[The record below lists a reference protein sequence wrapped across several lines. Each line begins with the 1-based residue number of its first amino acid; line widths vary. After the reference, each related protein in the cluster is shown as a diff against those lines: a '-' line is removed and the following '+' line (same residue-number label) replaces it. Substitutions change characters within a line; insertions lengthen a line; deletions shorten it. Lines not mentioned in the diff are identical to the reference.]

1 MKNRLLLLCLHLF
14 CVVPIWASTF
24 TVTNNLDR
32 GEGSFRWAV
41 EQSNRETGISNIRFD
56 LPSGSKIVIDT
67 TITFTTPFE
76 LDGSLDDGVVTIVSE
91 KRIDNTYK
99 SYMFNVESGETDSI
113 VFRNVKIGYEIN
125 DGHSLPSIINADSV
139 SGKILFENVNLF
151 SSQNAIKV
159 LHPEL
164 FLEIV
169 NCSFDSIQS
178 NVVSG
183 IPDDPLVQTSNN
195 YISWKKAVID
205 NCLFR
210 KCSNS
215 IEGSAQNHHSLL
227 KISNCSFE
235 SCDYLVAGVA
245 PDTVVVEKCNVNNCR
260 TGVGIIADDVVTKV
274 IVDSC
279 NFTNCVK
286 SAIECALDGMDIQVT
301 HCTFS
306 CGQQSTRE
314 AQLVYLSR
322 EYYSDKRSKVLFEHN
337 VVGDASYYST
347 GMLVDATNAVVRN
360 NYFYGNGIG
369 GFHSEGY
376 AFADWGSDTLLLE
389 NNVFGMNRAGEV
401 LPNVNNIR
409 FASQFYEGIGLYG
422 TGKAQFTIKDNTIIG
437 AKENSVHIDSL
448 EVNAHFT
455 NNLFLNTNGLAIDN
469 IREDLPTPKITS
481 VTNSGS
487 HIVVRGTCGEGGVIE
502 LYKND
507 GKPQNSIEY
516 LATDNDTPNGEFE
529 LEISHSKFPGEK
541 EVCFIVSATY
551 ETDGIR
557 ATSNFS
563 EQVCSSLC
571 PTDTTLATDTL
582 IAGVPFIDGVVYT
595 VGRHDSIFE
604 TIALPNGCDSVVMHS
619 LIVKPKAT
627 DVELVD
633 SEKSILFPNPAQTYI
648 AVQISGCMHYEIYSM
663 DGALMDVGAT
673 GDGIIPI
680 VRLPNGLYLL
690 RLLSEERVFYAKFKK
705 ED

>member
-1 MKNRLLLLCLHLF
+1 MRRTGF
-14 CVVPIWASTF
+14 CVLLTILGCISCVAATY

-56 LPSGSKIVIDT
+56 LPSGSKIVLDT
-67 TITFTTPFE
+67 TITFTSPFD

-91 KRIDNTYK
+91 KRIANSNE
-99 SYMFNVESGETDSI
+99 SYMFNVESEETDSI
-113 VFRNVKIGYEIN
+113 VFRNIKIGYDIK
-125 DGHSLPSIINADSV
+125 DSYALPHIINADSV
-139 SGKILFENVNLF
+139 SGKILIENVSFISGRTVL
-151 SSQNAIKV
+151 KV
-159 LHPEL
+159 AHSEL
-164 FLEIV
+164 DLEIKNCLFDSFTSSLV
-169 NCSFDSIQS
+169 KGRDDYGISWKRVVMDNCSFVECYNSVLGCSQ
-178 NVVSG
+178 NN
-183 IPDDPLVQTSNN
+183 QT
-195 YISWKKAVID
+195 
-205 NCLFR
+205 
-210 KCSNS
+210 
-215 IEGSAQNHHSLL
+215 LL
-227 KISNCSFE
+227 KITNCSFE
-235 SCDYLVAGVA
+235 SCYYLIGGVSS
-245 PDTVVVEKCNVNNCR
+245 DSIVIKNCTTNNCR
-260 TGVGIIADDVVTKV
+260 IGIGIVADDVVSKI

-286 SAIECALDGMDIQVT
+286 AAIDCVLDGMDIHVT

-306 CGQQSTRE
+306 CGQQSTKE

-322 EYYSDKRSKVLFEHN
+322 DYYSDKRSKVLFEN
-337 VVGDASYYST
+337 NIVGDASGYST

-360 NYFYGNGIG
+360 NYFYGNGVNG
-369 GFHSEGY
+369 YFSEGY

-422 TGKAQFTIKDNTIIG
+422 TGKTQFTIKDNTFIG

-571 PTDTTLATDTL
+571 PSDTTFATDTL
-582 IAGVPFIDGVVYT
+582 IAGEPFIDGVVYT

-604 TIALPNGCDSVVMHS
+604 TITLPNGCDSVVMHT

-680 VRLPNGLYLL
+680 VHLPNGLYLL

>member
-1 MKNRLLLLCLHLF
+1 MKNRLLLLCLYFF

-41 EQSNRETGISNIRFD
+41 EQSNRESGISNIRFD

-67 TITFTTPFE
+67 TITFTSPFE
-76 LDGSLDDGVVTIVSE
+76 LDGSLDDGFVTIVSE
-91 KRIDNTYK
+91 KRIANSYE
-99 SYMFNVESGETDSI
+99 SYMFNVKSEETDSI
-113 VFRNVKIGYEIN
+113 VFRNIKIGYDIN
-125 DGHSLPSIINADSV
+125 DRYALPNTINADSV
-139 SGKILFENVNLF
+139 SGKIIFENVNLF
-151 SSQNAIKV
+151 SSWFAIKV

-164 FLEIV
+164 DLEIV
-169 NCSFDSIQS
+169 NCSFDSIVS
-178 NVVSG
+178 SVVSG
-183 IPDDPLVQTSNN
+183 IPDDPIKQMSDYV
-195 YISWKKAVID
+195 SWKRVVVD

-210 KCSNS
+210 KCNNAV
-215 IEGSAQNHHSLL
+215 EGGAQNNHSLL
-227 KISNCSFE
+227 EITNCSFE
-235 SCDYLVAGVA
+235 SCDYLTGGVLVDSA
-245 PDTVVVEKCNVNNCR
+245 IIKKCNTNNCKY
-260 TGVGIIADDVVTKV
+260 GIEFIAEDLRAKV

-279 NFTNCVK
+279 NFTNCIR
-286 SAIECALDGMDIQVT
+286 SAIDCVLDGLDIQIT
-301 HCTFS
+301 NCSFNESPISHDYF
-306 CGQQSTRE
+306 
-314 AQLVYLSR
+314 QLVFLHR
-322 EYYSDKRSKVLFEHN
+322 EYFSDERSKVLFENN
-337 VVGDASYYST
+337 VVGDAFGNST
-347 GMLVDATNAVVRN
+347 GALIEATNAVVRN
-360 NYFYGNGIG
+360 NYFYGNNDK
-369 GFHSEGY
+369 GFLSEGY

-401 LPNVNNIR
+401 IPNVNNIR

-422 TGKAQFTIKDNTIIG
+422 TGKTQFTIKDNTFIG

-529 LEISHSKFPGEK
+529 LELSHSKFPGEK

-571 PTDTTLATDTL
+571 PSDTTFATDTL
-582 IAGVPFIDGVVYT
+582 IAGVPFVDGVVYS

-604 TIALPNGCDSVVMHS
+604 TITLPNGCDSVVMHT
-619 LIVKPKAT
+619 LIVKPKAS

-663 DGALMDVGAT
+663 DGALMDVGTT

-680 VRLPNGLYLL
+680 VHLPNGLYLL